1 MIYLYKWIDQVFY
14 NYKIMLDLLI
24 YKIRWIKYNYK
35 IVNMIILS
43 TIIRIYV
50 KNVVL

>member
-1 MIYLYKWIDQVFY
+1 
-14 NYKIMLDLLI
+14 MLDLLI